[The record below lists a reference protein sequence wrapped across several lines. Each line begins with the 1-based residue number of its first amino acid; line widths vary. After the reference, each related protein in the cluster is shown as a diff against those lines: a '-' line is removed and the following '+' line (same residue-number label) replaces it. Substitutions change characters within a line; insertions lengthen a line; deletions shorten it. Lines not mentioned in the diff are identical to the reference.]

1 MFLKTQSH
9 HKKNVVIS
17 IIIDLHYATHFSTQY
32 FRIYIFHIFLRST
45 IEVIHPKKGLISLE
59 YR

>member
-32 FRIYIFHIFLRST
+32 FRIYIFHIFLR
-45 IEVIHPKKGLISLE
+45 PKKGLISLE